1 VARTGCVSLQRE
13 AELFLLSHPDP
24 HVLPDRTAI
33 QIGEVWENPVS
44 RERATIFE
52 LPHQNPE
59 RRAVAELL
67 ARVGGRVVGEHP
79 HPTPA
84 FGMDHLDHLDHQAE
98 RLLDYANGTTHP
110 AVEASGRS
118 R

>member
-1 VARTGCVSLQRE
+1 M
-13 AELFLLSHPDP
+13 SHPDP
-24 HVLPDRTAI
+24 HVLPNRTAI
-33 QIGEVWENPVS
+33 QIGEVWENPVP

-59 RRAVAELL
+59 RRAVAELR
-67 ARVGGRVVGEHP
+67 ACVGGRVVGEHP

-84 FGMDHLDHLDHQAE
+84 FGMDHLDHQAE
-98 RLLDYANGTTHP
+98 RLLDYKIGTTGP